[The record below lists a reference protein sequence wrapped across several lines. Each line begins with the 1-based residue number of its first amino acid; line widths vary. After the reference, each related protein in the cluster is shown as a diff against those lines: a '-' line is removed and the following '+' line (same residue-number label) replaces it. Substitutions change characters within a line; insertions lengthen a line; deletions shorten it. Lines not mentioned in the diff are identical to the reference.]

1 MLYNSTK
8 TSVGTV
14 MPLLMGCTKPSR
26 IVAAEDEDKVIYDP
40 MSQTSVM
47 DMRTV
52 GTYSLKTATTKKKTG
67 VGTVANVPDRKNQI
81 DDQKNV

>member
-1 MLYNSTK
+1 MPWRMGL
-8 TSVGTV
+8 TS
-14 MPLLMGCTKPSR
+14 PSR
-26 IVAAEDEDKVIYDP
+26 LVAVENEDKVIYDP
-40 MSQTSVM
+40 VSQTSVM
-47 DMRTV
+47 DMRIV